1 MAFLSRLIGGLRGL
15 FQKTRVEQE
24 LDDELRAFL
33 ETAVEQKVR
42 SGLNPEEAT
51 RAARIELGS
60 VAAVKD
66 RVRDAGWESVLETC
80 WQDVRYAA
88 RILRKSPGFAAAA
101 VGSSA
106 LGIGACSVIFAI
118 LNFAMF
124 RPLSVEEAGR
134 LLSVS
139 EIDRRTRE
147 AVVGRQREQRVRR
160 DVEDADRQD
169 RRQQRAVRRER
180 GPDREPGQPQQD
192 RQCEVR
198 LRATGR

>member
-1 MAFLSRLIGGLRGL
+1 MES
-15 FQKTRVEQE
+15 E
-24 LDDELRAFL
+24 LDAELRAFL
-33 ETAVEQKVR
+33 ETAVEEKVR
-42 SGLNPEEAT
+42 SGMGRDDAI
-51 RAARIELGS
+51 RAARMELGS
-60 VAAVKD
+60 IEAVKD

-124 RPLSVEEAGR
+124 RPLPVEEAGR

-147 AVVGRQREQRVRR
+147 AGQARHQYDASAEGSRDEHAYGRPGRKAQVL
-160 DVEDADRQD
+160 
-169 RRQQRAVRRER
+169 
-180 GPDREPGQPQQD
+180 PREPQ
-192 RQCEVR
+192 
-198 LRATGR
+198 